1 MNIRAYAESI
11 FSLVIDEG
19 IRAFH
24 GFDMNGGD
32 SDGGFFLNMSHSSQ
46 ERVCCNNE
54 SEGE

>member
-46 ERVCCNNE
+46 ERVCCNN
-54 SEGE
+54 